1 MRVIKKYFNEE
12 HQKRSDIAK
21 TYGGLAPIALD
32 ILGSMPNPIGQVCG
46 PLTSGGKGSI
56 EANLKVFD
64 QTIRKLQGNGKII
77 FNQLPFEK
85 TLEKLWTNDARAY
98 EEKNMDLL
106 ENFYAPIF
114 ESGKVKTSYFIYDWK
129 NSFGATWEHKKVT
142 SLGLNIEYLPENF
155 EI

>member
-1 MRVIKKYFNEE
+1 MKEIEQYFNEE

-85 TLEKLWTNDARAY
+85 
-98 EEKNMDLL
+98 
-106 ENFYAPIF
+106 
-114 ESGKVKTSYFIYDWK
+114 
-129 NSFGATWEHKKVT
+129 NS
-142 SLGLNIEYLPENF
+142 
-155 EI
+155 